1 MIHDISKVPP
11 PRSVFKFHSESHFVK
26 VENIPKDVDRQEIL
40 ALFSAL
46 IGTVRTAEE
55 QKDASGNTIMQ
66 LSFQDRDAA
75 KKALC
80 MNGYTVSGTALIV
93 TRGPSTDGP
102 SMQSKY
108 PDMRRN
114 LYVLGLPFALTKSEF
129 TAIFSKFGTVAH
141 CVILATVDNAS
152 RRRGFVVMSTHEEAK
167 NAMANLSRT
176 QIKGHTLD
184 ISWAV
189 VQRSQGFLDGGD
201 RAMFMA
207 DNPDSRNPSTPGDTE
222 SDAPDADFKPV
233 AAPFKSME
241 SAYKPLGD
249 SRSCSMNSVASP
261 PLPLT
266 ASPVV
271 TLSGRS
277 PTQNVSDLSAYE
289 PSLTSTTTIL
299 VTNLPSVLFSQ
310 AADLRP
316 LLCPFGTI
324 KNLQVIKAGSAL
336 ATSTA
341 VLSSNPAS
349 NLNESN
355 LQASALSNL
364 GTDEKENVDPANA
377 NENNAPQ
384 ESTTTVLV
392 EYQHPAEAEDAYRT
406 LKGQSYAQ
414 FSLEV
419 QYLRPIAPV
428 GGERNDGFSPRYDG
442 YSTRMEGYG
451 GRLEGYG
458 GRLEGYGGRLEGHTG
473 AGRFDGGRKFAKSYP
488 SSPRL
493 PSSPYLT
500 SSPHISSSPYLTSA
514 PNLLSSSPN
523 LLSSPHM
530 PFAYVHP
537 SAMYANA
544 MSPSFVGPPSP
555 CTSAS
560 PCMGGGAS
568 CAGGISS
575 ASPCLGGGSPA
586 LGPHSSALGS
596 HTPTPGSH
604 SSCANGSSPCMHVW
618 HGGPTATA
626 AAPSGL
632 FYNAPH
638 YMVSPHDLVAQQDG
652 GMGYDY
658 LRRMPVL
665 PTQSGQFVYPA
676 FTAPMPAGYAG
687 F

>member
-11 PRSVFKFHSESHFVK
+11 PRSVFKFNSESHFVK

-129 TAIFSKFGTVAH
+129 TAIFSKYGTVAH

-167 NAMANLSRT
+167 NAMANLSR
-176 QIKGHTLD
+176 
-184 ISWAV
+184 
-189 VQRSQGFLDGGD
+189 FLDGGD

-207 DNPDSRNPSTPGDTE
+207 DNPDSRGPSIGETE
-222 SDAPDADFKPV
+222 NAAPDADLKPV
-233 AAPFKSME
+233 EPFKSMD
-241 SAYKPLGD
+241 SALKPFGD
-249 SRSCSMNSVASP
+249 SRSRSMNCIVSPSV
-261 PLPLT
+261 PLA
-266 ASPVV
+266 ASPVA

-277 PTQNVSDLSAYE
+277 PAQDVSDPSAYE

-349 NLNESN
+349 SLTSTPASNLNESN

-392 EYQHPAEAEDAYRT
+392 EYQHPAEAEDAYQT
-406 LKGQSYAQ
+406 LKRQSYAQ

-473 AGRFDGGRKFAKSYP
+473 AGRFDGGRKFPKSYP
-488 SSPRL
+488 SSPRV

-500 SSPHISSSPYLTSA
+500 SS

-568 CAGGISS
+568 CAGGSSS

-604 SSCANGSSPCMHVW
+604 SSCANGSSPCMHGW
-618 HGGPTATA
+618 HGPPST
-626 AAPSGL
+626 APSGL

-638 YMVSPHDLVAQQDG
+638 YLVSPHDLVAQQDG

-658 LRRMPVL
+658 FRRMPVL

>member
-1 MIHDISKVPP
+1 MIHDIPKVPP
-11 PRSVFKFHSESHFVK
+11 PRSVFKFNSESHFVK

-80 MNGYTVSGTALIV
+80 MNGYTVSGTALYVIV

-129 TAIFSKFGTVAH
+129 TAIFSKYGTVAH

-222 SDAPDADFKPV
+222 SDAPDADLKP
-233 AAPFKSME
+233 AIATF
-241 SAYKPLGD
+241 
-249 SRSCSMNSVASP
+249 N
-261 PLPLT
+261 
-266 ASPVV
+266 
-271 TLSGRS
+271 LS
-277 PTQNVSDLSAYE
+277 
-289 PSLTSTTTIL
+289 STTTIL

-316 LLCPFGTI
+316 LLCPFGII

-341 VLSSNPAS
+341 
-349 NLNESN
+349 
-355 LQASALSNL
+355 
-364 GTDEKENVDPANA
+364 
-377 NENNAPQ
+377 

-419 QYLRPIAPV
+419 QYL
-428 GGERNDGFSPRYDG
+428 
-442 YSTRMEGYG
+442 
-451 GRLEGYG
+451 
-458 GRLEGYGGRLEGHTG
+458 
-473 AGRFDGGRKFAKSYP
+473 
-488 SSPRL
+488 
-493 PSSPYLT
+493 
-500 SSPHISSSPYLTSA
+500 
-514 PNLLSSSPN
+514 
-523 LLSSPHM
+523 
-530 PFAYVHP
+530 
-537 SAMYANA
+537 
-544 MSPSFVGPPSP
+544 
-555 CTSAS
+555 
-560 PCMGGGAS
+560 
-568 CAGGISS
+568 
-575 ASPCLGGGSPA
+575 
-586 LGPHSSALGS
+586 
-596 HTPTPGSH
+596 
-604 SSCANGSSPCMHVW
+604 
-618 HGGPTATA
+618 
-626 AAPSGL
+626 
-632 FYNAPH
+632 
-638 YMVSPHDLVAQQDG
+638 
-652 GMGYDY
+652 
-658 LRRMPVL
+658 
-665 PTQSGQFVYPA
+665 
-676 FTAPMPAGYAG
+676 
-687 F
+687 